1 MDKKKILVLATGG
14 MIASEISD
22 MGLKPH
28 VSVQDIISGSIPSDD
43 LYQIDAQDILT
54 LDSSNIQ
61 PEEWQIIAEKIAAL
75 YESYDGIVITHGTD
89 TMAYTASALSFMLSD
104 LPVPVVITGSQLPYF
119 HPLTDATDNIRCAVA
134 MAATGIPGIF
144 LAFNRKVM
152 LGCRAVKIRT
162 SGFDAFDSINYPL
175 IAAITSDGLEIAKQY
190 IPDIQRGPFRLQ
202 KELCTDVFLL
212 KMTPGMNPHIFD
224 LLQDSDYKAIL
235 IEAFGSGGM
244 HYIHRDM
251 YKKIAELKQ
260 ANIAVVL
267 TTQCLYEKSDLSKYE
282 VGQMAVESGVISAV
296 DMTSEAAITKLMW
309 VLTKTKTVE
318 EVRAYFNK
326 NIAGEVTVSL

>member
-1 MDKKKILVLATGG
+1 MVKKKILVLATGG
-14 MIASEISD
+14 TIASEISD
-22 MGLKPH
+22 RGLKPH
-28 VSVQDIISGSIPSDD
+28 TSVQDIISGSIQDTS
-43 LYQIDAQDILT
+43 LYEFDAQDILT

-61 PEEWQIIAEKIAAL
+61 PEEWQMIAEKVAEL
-75 YESYDGIVITHGTD
+75 YEGYDGVVITHGTD
-89 TMAYTASALSFMLSD
+89 TMAYTASALTYMLSNIP
-104 LPVPVVITGSQLPYF
+104 LPVVITGSQLPYF

-134 MAATGIPGIF
+134 MASTGIPGVF

-175 IAAITSDGLEIAKQY
+175 IGRVTSDGLEIERQY
-190 IPDIQRGPFRLQ
+190 IPDVQKGSFRLQ

-212 KMTPGMNPHIFD
+212 KITPGMNPHIFD
-224 LLQDSDYKAIL
+224 LLKDSAYKGIL
-235 IEAFGSGGM
+235 IEAFGAGGM

-251 YKKIAELKQ
+251 YRKISELKGSD
-260 ANIAVVL
+260 IAVVL

-282 VGQMAVESGVISAV
+282 VGKMAVDSGVISAI

-309 VLTKTKTVE
+309 ILARTSDVE
-318 EVRAYFNK
+318 VVRAYFNT
-326 NIAGEVTVSL
+326 NVAGEVTL

>member
-1 MDKKKILVLATGG
+1 MAKKKILVLATGG
-14 MIASEISD
+14 TIASEISD
-22 MGLKPH
+22 RGLKPH
-28 VSVQDIISGSIPSDD
+28 TSVKDIIDGSIPNMD
-43 LYQIDAQDILT
+43 LYEIDARDILT

-61 PEEWQIIAEKIAAL
+61 PEEWQMIAQRVAEL
-75 YESYDGIVITHGTD
+75 YEGYDGVVITHGTD
-89 TMAYTASALSFMLSD
+89 TMAYTASALTYMLSNIP
-104 LPVPVVITGSQLPYF
+104 LPVVITGSQLPYF

-134 MAATGIPGIF
+134 MAATGIPGVF

-175 IAAITSDGLEIAKQY
+175 IGNITSDGLEIARQY
-190 IPDIQRGPFRLQ
+190 IPDTQTESFHLQ
-202 KELCTDVFLL
+202 KDLCTDVFLL

-224 LLQDSDYKAIL
+224 LLKDSDYKGIL
-235 IEAFGSGGM
+235 IEAFGAGGM
-244 HYIHRDM
+244 HFIHRDM
-251 YKKIAELKQ
+251 YKKIAELKN

-282 VGQMAVESGVISAV
+282 VGKMAVDSGVISAI

-309 VLTKTKTVE
+309 VLARTSDVDV
-318 EVRAYFNK
+318 VRAYFNK
-326 NIAGEVTVSL
+326 NIAGEVSISS

>member
-1 MDKKKILVLATGG
+1 MAKNKILVLATGG
-14 MIASEISD
+14 TIASEISD
-22 MGLKPH
+22 MGLKPNI
-28 VSVQDIISGSIPSDD
+28 SVKDIISGSIPNGD
-43 LYQIDAQDILT
+43 LYEIDAQDILT

-61 PEEWQIIAEKIAAL
+61 PEEWQVIAEKVVAL
-75 YESYDGIVITHGTD
+75 YEGYDGIVITHGTD
-89 TMAYTASALSFMLSD
+89 TMAYTSSALSYMLSN
-104 LPVPVVITGSQLPYF
+104 LPVPVVITGSQLPYL
-119 HPLTDATDNIRCAVA
+119 HPLTDATDNIRCAMA
-134 MAATGIPGIF
+134 MAATGIPGVY
-144 LAFNRKVM
+144 LAFNRKVI

-175 IAAITSDGLEIAKQY
+175 IGSITSDGLEIAKQY
-190 IPDIQRGPFRLQ
+190 IPDIPRESFHLQ

-224 LLQDSDYKAIL
+224 LLKDSHYKGIL

-251 YKKIAELKQ
+251 YKKIAELKK

-282 VGQMAVESGVISAV
+282 VGQMAVESGVISAI

-309 VLTKTKTVE
+309 VLAKTSQVE
-318 EVRAYFNK
+318 EVRDYFGK
-326 NIAGEVTVSL
+326 NIAGEVAVAV